1 MTSLTPTPCT
11 PPHETPAVRTLEP
24 DTMQR
29 ILTWADATAYL
40 ERITDT
46 ELADLLEQEVWAT
59 LPVMSPASDVVQEA
73 IDRLRGT
80 QAGAMRPAKRGG

>member
-29 ILTWADATAYL
+29 ILTWADATA
-40 ERITDT
+40 
-46 ELADLLEQEVWAT
+46 
-59 LPVMSPASDVVQEA
+59 
-73 IDRLRGT
+73 
-80 QAGAMRPAKRGG
+80 